1 MNWAAMPSSVAQLT
15 ALPRPDRTDVPGPG
29 WDQRRQIAQFAPC
42 SVPYGVDDVVGVVGV
57 VASTDSPSRYVRAA
71 GTADRP
77 VPTSDAFPTIRDRP
91 VSAFASAVRAR
102 SSVSTTQAV
111 NTITTVMRLR
121 IGQGMYALSCRQPH
135 QPNAVMKTSWD
146 R

>member
-1 MNWAAMPSSVAQLT
+1 MPSSVAQLT
-15 ALPRPDRTDVPGPG
+15 APPRPDRTDVPGPE
-29 WDQRRQIAQFAPC
+29 WEQRRQIAQFAPR
-42 SVPYGVDDVVGVVGV
+42 SVPYGVDGVVGV
-57 VASTDSPSRYVRAA
+57 DGLAPRYVRTA

-77 VPTSDAFPTIRDRP
+77 VPTSGAFPTIRDRP
-91 VSAFASAVRAR
+91 VSAFASADRAR